1 MTDVT
6 EPCLAVVV
14 PCYNESSTIV
24 EIVERVLAS
33 SLVAELVIVDD
44 ASSDGTRKLLQGLT
58 DPRVRVVEQPIN
70 LGKGAA
76 LRRGF
81 QEVTAP
87 YVIVQD
93 ADLES

>member
-44 ASSDGTRKLLQGLT
+44 HA
-58 DPRVRVVEQPIN
+58 
-70 LGKGAA
+70 
-76 LRRGF
+76 
-81 QEVTAP
+81 
-87 YVIVQD
+87 VQ
-93 ADLES
+93 